1 MEKKPFGKHT
11 IRMKNVERLSQI
23 VCCSKAILRK
33 NALSKK
39 KRFQD
44 VTTRLTSDK
53 QANNWPTISFETEN
67 FPFEKKTSPGQIRTQ
82 ELCLSSHIFRLSWP
96 VMHKSLNSL

>member
-11 IRMKNVERLSQI
+11 IRMKNVESLSQI
-23 VCCSKAILRK
+23 VCCSKSNIKEKRTQQ
-33 NALSKK
+33 KK
-39 KRFQD
+39 KHFQD

-67 FPFEKKTSPGQIRTQ
+67 FLFEKNNKPWSDSNPGT
-82 ELCLSSHIFRLSWP
+82 LSLQ
-96 VMHKSLNSL
+96 LYL